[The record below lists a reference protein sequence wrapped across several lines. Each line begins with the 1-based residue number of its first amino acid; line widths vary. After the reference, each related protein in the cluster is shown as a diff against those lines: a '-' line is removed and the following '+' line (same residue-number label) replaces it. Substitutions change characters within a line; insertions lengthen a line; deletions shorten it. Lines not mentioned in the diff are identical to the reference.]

1 MKQFPFLIFGL
12 LLFAVACKN
21 DPKTPEV
28 PATPVAI
35 EKSTFGK
42 SAGTDCDKVD
52 SLQLDCVSITMAWPT
67 VVADH
72 DGLKQG
78 VNAWTYAYLAS
89 ILSPE
94 PIKGVATPST
104 VETAAGQFVDEH
116 ADFVKEGG
124 ESMMGVWTAE
134 VDGDV
139 LLNNGKH
146 LTLNLGGYV
155 YAGGA
160 HGSPTAAIATFEV
173 ATGKQ
178 LMWDDLVTDQAA
190 VKALAEKKIRVERAD
205 VFKEGFNFDDTF
217 NFTLPVAY
225 GLVADGIQLHYQ
237 HYEIMPYA
245 LGASTFT
252 LTFEELGALAKIGK

>member
-1 MKQFPFLIFGL
+1 MKPFPLFILGL
-12 LLFAVACKN
+12 LLFAVACKTET
-21 DPKTPEV
+21 KAPEV
-28 PATPVAI
+28 AATPVTI
-35 EKSTFGK
+35 EKSTYEKTG
-42 SAGTDCDKVD
+42 GTDCDAVD
-52 SLQLDCVSITMAWPT
+52 SLQLDCVTVTLAWPT
-67 VVADH
+67 VDADH
-72 DGLKQG
+72 AALKQS
-78 VNAWTYAYLAS
+78 VDTWSNFYMAS
-89 ILSPE
+89 ILAAE
-94 PIKGVATPST
+94 PIEGTTTTLT
-104 VETAAGQFVDEH
+104 VETATQQFIGMH
-116 ADFVKEGG
+116 ADFVKEAG
-124 ESMMGVWTAE
+124 ESVMGVWTAE

-160 HGSPTAAIATFEV
+160 HGSPTAAIATFDV

-178 LMWDDLVTDQAA
+178 LTWDDLVTDQAA

-205 VFKEGFNFDDTF
+205 VFQEGFNFDDIF

-225 GLVADGIQLHYQ
+225 GLVTDGIELHYQ

>member
-1 MKQFPFLIFGL
+1 M
-12 LLFAVACKN
+12 
-21 DPKTPEV
+21 
-28 PATPVAI
+28 
-35 EKSTFGK
+35 
-42 SAGTDCDKVD
+42 
-52 SLQLDCVSITMAWPT
+52 
-67 VVADH
+67 
-72 DGLKQG
+72 
-78 VNAWTYAYLAS
+78 AS
-89 ILSPE
+89 ILASE
-94 PIKGVATPST
+94 PIEGTTTTLT
-104 VETAAGQFVDEH
+104 VETAAQQFIGMH
-116 ADFVKEGG
+116 ADFVQEAG

-155 YAGGA
+155 FAGGA
-160 HGSPTAAIATFEV
+160 HGSPTAAIATFDV

-178 LMWDDLVTDQAA
+178 LTWDDLVTDQAA
-190 VKALAEKKIRVERAD
+190 VKTMAEKKLRVERAD
-205 VFKEGFNFDDTF
+205 AFQDGFDFDDIF
-217 NFTLPVAY
+217 EFTLPVAY

>member
-28 PATPVAI
+28 PATPVTI
-35 EKSTFGK
+35 EKSTFDK

-52 SLQLDCVSITMAWPT
+52 SLQLACVTIAMEWPT
-67 VVADH
+67 VVSDNPV
-72 DGLKQG
+72 LKQS
-78 VNAWTYAYLAS
+78 VNTWTYAYLAS
-89 ILSPE
+89 ILAAE
-94 PIKGVATPST
+94 PIEGVATPST
-104 VETAAGQFVDEH
+104 VETAAKQFVDMH
-116 ADFVKEGG
+116 ADFLKEAG
-124 ESMMGVWTAE
+124 ETVMGVWTAE
-134 VDGDV
+134 VEGDV

-146 LTLNLGGYV
+146 LTPNLSGYV
-155 YAGGA
+155 FAGGA
-160 HGSPTAAIATFEV
+160 HGSPTAAIATFDV

-178 LMWDDLVTDQAA
+178 LTWDDLVTDQAA

-217 NFTLPVAY
+217 KFTLPAAY

-245 LGASTFT
+245 LGASIIT
-252 LTFEELGALAKIGK
+252 LTFEELGALAKVGK

>member
-1 MKQFPFLIFGL
+1 MKPFPLLILGL
-12 LLFAVACKN
+12 LLSAVACKN
-21 DPKTPEV
+21 ETKTPEV
-28 PATPVAI
+28 AAAPVAI
-35 EKSTFGK
+35 EKSTFEKMGG
-42 SAGTDCDKVD
+42 ADCDKVD
-52 SLQLDCVSITMAWPT
+52 SLQRECATVSLAWPT
-67 VVADH
+67 VGADH
-72 DGLKQG
+72 AALKQS
-78 VNAWTYAYLAS
+78 VDTWSNYYMAS
-89 ILSPE
+89 ILASE
-94 PIKGVATPST
+94 PIEGTTTTLT
-104 VETAAGQFVDEH
+104 VETAAQQFIGMH
-116 ADFVKEGG
+116 ADFVQEAG

-155 YAGGA
+155 FAGGA
-160 HGSPTAAIATFEV
+160 HGSPTAAIATFDV

-178 LMWDDLVTDQAA
+178 LTWDDLVTDQAA
-190 VKALAEKKIRVERAD
+190 VKTMAEKKLRVERAD
-205 VFKEGFNFDDTF
+205 AFQDGFDFDDIF
-217 NFTLPVAY
+217 EFTLPVAY